1 MTYLQN
7 PFCDACGR
15 IGAYL
20 AALAFFAAVKQ
31 LVAVRVFMRH
41 AFADKFFK
49 ISKAD
54 RLGLAKLRCTDQER

>member
-1 MTYLQN
+1 M
-7 PFCDACGR
+7 R

-31 LVAVRVFMRH
+31 LVAARVFVRY
-41 AFADKFFK
+41 AFAAKFFK

>member
-7 PFCDACGR
+7 PFCDER

-20 AALAFFAAVKQ
+20 AALAAVKQ
-31 LVAVRVFMRH
+31 LVAARVFMRY
-41 AFADKFFK
+41 AFAAKFFK